1 MARKERRTFKSDF
14 KAKVALEAIRGLK
27 AITEIASKYQVSPN
41 QIIQWKNQVLK
52 NMDSLFDKHHQ
63 TTKEDQEAIISK
75 LYEEIGRLKIEND
88 WFKKK

>member
-1 MARKERRTFKSDF
+1 MARKERRTFKPDF

-27 AITEIASKYQVSPN
+27 SITEIASKFQVSPN
-41 QIIQWKNQVLK
+41 QIIQWKNQVVK
-52 NMDSLFDKHHQ
+52 NIDSLFDNHYQ

-75 LYEEIGRLKIEND
+75 LYEEIGRLKVEND